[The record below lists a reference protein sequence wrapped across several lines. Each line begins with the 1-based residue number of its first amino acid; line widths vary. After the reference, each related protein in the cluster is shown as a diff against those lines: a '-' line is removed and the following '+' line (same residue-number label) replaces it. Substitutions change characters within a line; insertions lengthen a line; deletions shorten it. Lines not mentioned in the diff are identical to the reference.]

1 MSNTQSA
8 AQVPDAGVPYD
19 GYGPPPEDGSPH
31 DAGYLIPLPGGPG
44 YQYIDP
50 TQGAHAGLALASA
63 ALNFVPILGTIK
75 GVIEAVT
82 GEDLLTRDELGYI
95 ERTLNLLPVLAA
107 AGEFAAARAAL
118 QAGVRATADVAAT
131 LAMEARA
138 ADVTRRAALVAK
150 DGAAASTATLEMLDK
165 LDEAAVALAKAEDAA
180 SEGARLGAQGIAL
193 KGIAEAADNLVDAK
207 DLAVATLEVVG
218 IPESL
223 GAVETPTDQRVP
235 TDSGPPHPVYESDAP
250 ASLDQA
256 GAPSMADVASYDP
269 SAQGDLTS
277 QADDDPSSQGGDAAA
292 GTFNMEQDAAAGTF
306 NMEQDAAAGTFNMEQ
321 DAAAGTFNMEQDAA
335 AGTFNMEQDAA
346 AVKDADEPAI
356 PAEEQQ
362 ASFPGDD
369 EEPDPG
375 TEQSTAEPAPA
386 EAVDACFPGDDE
398 TSAVPGA
405 SGDAATSGEAGA
417 SPQTSTDDGDDEYGE

>member
-321 DAAAGTFNMEQDAA
+321 DAAA
-335 AGTFNMEQDAA
+335 
-346 AVKDADEPAI
+346 VKDADEPAI

>member
-50 TQGAHAGLALASA
+50 TQGAHAALALASA
-63 ALNFVPILGTIK
+63 ALNLVPILGDIK
-75 GVIEAVT
+75 GVIETVT
-82 GEDLLTRDELGYI
+82 GEDLLTGDELGYI
-95 ERTLNLLPVLAA
+95 ERTLHLLPVLAA

-118 QAGVRATADVAAT
+118 QAGVRATADVAET

-235 TDSGPPHPVYESDAP
+235 TDSGPPHPVDESDAP

-306 NMEQDAAAGTFNMEQ
+306 NMEQDAAAVKN
-321 DAAAGTFNMEQDAA
+321 AG
-335 AGTFNMEQDAA
+335 
-346 AVKDADEPAI
+346 EPAT

-369 EEPDPG
+369 EEPDPE

-398 TSAVPGA
+398 TSVTPGT

-417 SPQTSTDDGDDEYGE
+417 SPQTSTDDGDDGFGE

>member
-8 AQVPDAGVPYD
+8 AQVPDAGVTYD

-292 GTFNMEQDAAAGTF
+292 GTFNMEQDAAAS
-306 NMEQDAAAGTFNMEQ
+306 
-321 DAAAGTFNMEQDAA
+321 
-335 AGTFNMEQDAA
+335 TFNMEQDAA
-346 AVKDADEPAI
+346 AVKDAGEPAI

>member
-63 ALNFVPILGTIK
+63 ALNFVPILGWVK

-82 GEDLLTRDELGYI
+82 GEDLLTEDELGYI

-235 TDSGPPHPVYESDAP
+235 TDSGPPHPVDESDAP

-277 QADDDPSSQGGDAAA
+277 QADDDPSRQGGDAAA
-292 GTFNMEQDAAAGTF
+292 GTFNME
-306 NMEQDAAAGTFNMEQ
+306 E
-321 DAAAGTFNMEQDAA
+321 DAA

-346 AVKDADEPAI
+346 AVKDAGEPAI

-417 SPQTSTDDGDDEYGE
+417 SPQTSTDDGDDGFGE